1 MVSANTLI
9 KKLLSVNNSV
19 IDGFDFDTDIDG
31 VTILRVY
38 LHPLKRHSN
47 CCPVCGKRCPV
58 YDRSRVYRKWR
69 ALDLGG
75 TIVELYSFTKRV
87 CCKEHGIKSA
97 SVPWS
102 FPGSRFT
109 KDFDMTATFLAM
121 NINKKVA
128 AEYLRCDW
136 HTIMRC
142 ISRARE
148 VLEPDIKKRY
158 DGLVNIGIDETSY
171 RKGHNYVTTVVNH
184 DTNAV
189 VWCAPG
195 HSAEV
200 LSQFFEELTEEQ
212 RMSIQSVSGDGAKW
226 IDACI
231 QKYIPHAKRCV
242 DAFHVVTWAMEAL
255 DELRKE
261 AWRDAYSS
269 YKDKAKETKRK
280 KGKPKKS
287 DTASK
292 KLNEAKQKATEIKTS
307 SYTLGK
313 APENLTSNQA
323 ARLEMIANTN
333 PRLFRGY
340 KLKEQLRLALKFSDL
355 KEAKAELK
363 SFFWKATHS
372 RIQVFKELA
381 YKIRRHE
388 DHIFNTIETHLS
400 NARVEAINNK
410 IKLFL
415 RKAYGFRN
423 IQNMLDMIMLGC
435 SKILIPLP
443 NRGGKGLKVA

>member
-1 MVSANTLI
+1 M
-9 KKLLSVNNSV
+9 LSVNNCV
-19 IDGFDFDTDIDG
+19 IDGFDFETDLDG
-31 VTILRVY
+31 VTTFRVY
-38 LHPLKRHSN
+38 LHPSKRHSN

-58 YDRSRVYRKWR
+58 YDKSRVYRKWR
-69 ALDLGG
+69 SLDLGG

-87 CCKEHGIKSA
+87 CCKEHGIKTA

-102 FPGSRFT
+102 YPGSRFT

-142 ISRARE
+142 ISRVRE

-195 HSAEV
+195 HSTEV
-200 LSQFFEELTEEQ
+200 LSKFFEELTEEQ
-212 RMSIQSVSGDGAKW
+212 RKNIQSVSGDGAKW

-242 DAFHVVTWAMEAL
+242 DAFHVVTWATEVL

-292 KLNEAKQKATEIKTS
+292 KLNEAKQKATDIKTS
-307 SYTLGK
+307 TYTLGK

-340 KLKEQLRLALKFSDL
+340 RLKEQLRLALKLTDI

-363 SFFWKATHS
+363 SFFWRATHS

-388 DHIFNTIETHLS
+388 EHILNTIETKQS
-400 NARVEAINNK
+400 NARVEYINNK

-423 IQNMLDMIMLGC
+423 IQNMLDMILLGC